1 MRGGI
6 PLFRFRG
13 IRVFLHWTFLL
24 LPAYIAFT
32 GFAEGSTGH
41 DVLID
46 IGLVLIVFGCVVLH
60 EFGHALTA
68 QRFGVN
74 TRDITLLPIGG
85 VASLERMPEDPKQ
98 EFWIT
103 VAGPLVN
110 VAIAAIAF
118 ALLAI
123 GGLAELTT
131 AQLTDI
137 SSWTSVLTFLCS
149 VNIGLF
155 LFNLIPAFPMDGG
168 RILRSLLS
176 MRLPREK
183 ATRIATLIGRV
194 LAVGFVGYGL
204 YSSAPFLAIIGVF
217 IFLAAGA
224 ENRVVD
230 QAANARSLRVGQRMR
245 KDSIQLPA
253 DATVQTAWNAITLID
268 QQVVLVMQ
276 DGLYRGMVLKDD
288 LRNELSN
295 GRGTG
300 SISVL
305 ARHVPS
311 TAPEESALNALGE
324 MVHNGLS
331 AMRVV
336 NNGAFEGVVLRADLE
351 RALGQWAPR

>member
-1 MRGGI
+1 MRGGL

-41 DVLID
+41 QVLIE
-46 IGLVLIVFGCVVLH
+46 IGMVLLVFCCVILH

-103 VAGPLVN
+103 IAGPLVN

-118 ALLAI
+118 VLLAI
-123 GGLAELTT
+123 SGLTLLTT
-131 AQLTDI
+131 DLVADI
-137 SSWTSVLTFLCS
+137 SSWTSLLTFLCS

-194 LAVGFVGYGL
+194 LAVGFIGYGL

-217 IFLAAGA
+217 IFMAAGA
-224 ENRVVD
+224 ENRLVD
-230 QAANARSLRVGQRMR
+230 QAANVRSLRVGQRMR
-245 KDSIQLPA
+245 KDNIQLPA
-253 DATVQTAWNAITLID
+253 DATVQTAWNAITMID
-268 QQVVLVMQ
+268 QQVVMVMQ
-276 DGLYRGMVLKDD
+276 DGLFRGLVLKDD
-288 LRNELSN
+288 LRSELSN
-295 GRGTG
+295 GRGNNLLSG
-300 SISVL
+300 M
-305 ARHVPS
+305 ARHVAS
-311 TAPEESALNALGE
+311 TSPDETALNALTE
-324 MVHNGLS
+324 MARSGSS
-331 AMRVV
+331 AMLVV
-336 NNGAFEGVVLRADLE
+336 NNGTLMGIVLRMDLE